1 MENSSD
7 THRWW
12 DWVSLALHFFLLET
26 VASRLVTT
34 SWTPFLFLI
43 QTITYIGYIIG
54 TTIGYSRFSR
64 RTSQWLTF
72 LYMVLMLP
80 LQWTLIIDQDASLE
94 EQLTSVAGRL
104 FFSTQDF
111 IARRAVEDPI

>member
-12 DWVSLALHFFLLET
+12 DWISLTLHFLLLET

-34 SWTPFLFLI
+34 NWTPFLYLT
-43 QTITYIGYIIG
+43 QTITYIAYIIG
-54 TTIGYSRFSR
+54 TAMGYSRFSR

-72 LYMVLMLP
+72 FYMLLMFP
-80 LQWTLIIDQDASLE
+80 LQWTLIIDQDTSLE
-94 EQLTSVAGRL
+94 EQLASMAGRL
-104 FFSTQDF
+104 FYSTQDF
-111 IARRAVEDPI
+111 MARR